1 MSLAETAKQLQQES
15 PAAEILWLRGLRAFV
30 AKNSA
35 EQLLAELDALLA
47 ESETAD
53 KQGLFL
59 RTLALIERG
68 ELADFYGRG
77 LQYAELK
84 ERGEKGGAAQAIRRH
99 WGELQQ
105 MERGISEHYEK
116 LREGCR

>member
-1 MSLAETAKQLQQES
+1 MKNEKQES

-30 AKNSA
+30 AKNSL
-35 EQLLAELDALLA
+35 EQLLTELDALLA
-47 ESETAD
+47 ERETAD
-53 KQGLFL
+53 KQGLYL

-68 ELADFYGRG
+68 ELADFYSRV

-84 ERGEKGGAAQAIRRH
+84 EREEKGGAEKAIRRH

-105 MERGISEHYEK
+105 MERGIEKHYNGSG
-116 LREGCR
+116 R

>member
-1 MSLAETAKQLQQES
+1 MENEKQES

-59 RTLALIERG
+59 RTLVLIERG
-68 ELADFYGRG
+68 ELADFYSRV

-84 ERGEKGGAAQAIRRH
+84 ERGEKGGAEQAIRRH
-99 WGELQQ
+99 WGELME
-105 MERGISEHYEK
+105 MERRITQNYEK
-116 LREGCR
+116 QREGCK